1 MYKGIIDLNLDV
13 FDGNYPVEGLRYKG
27 FAAESLE
34 FDMSKMLDPE
44 SKNNWAEME
53 EIQFFDVDHRGE
65 KDLPA
70 VTFKMEELTASSME
84 TNVWY
89 CQWTKSA
96 KRADLMRSGFPAG
109 L

>member
-1 MYKGIIDLNLDV
+1 M
-13 FDGNYPVEGLRYKG
+13 EELRYKG

-70 VTFKMEELTASSME
+70 
-84 TNVWY
+84 
-89 CQWTKSA
+89 
-96 KRADLMRSGFPAG
+96 RHI
-109 L
+109 